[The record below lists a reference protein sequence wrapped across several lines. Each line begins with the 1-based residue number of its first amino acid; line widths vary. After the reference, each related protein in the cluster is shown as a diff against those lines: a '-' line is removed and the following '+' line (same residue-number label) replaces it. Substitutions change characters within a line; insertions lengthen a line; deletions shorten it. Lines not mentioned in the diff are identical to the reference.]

1 MKKIPCFLFDFE
13 PYGVF
18 IGCQLLLEDQNL
30 EQNYN
35 KILKSI
41 KFYNTVNE
49 QLEKFLEIYTYSIEK
64 VEKWFQRFEFIFK
77 FMWYFMGFL
86 GQLEFLS
93 NLIVVNNQMFCL
105 LSLGRMIMSL
115 GLSILDHPIV
125 LVVQNVQI

>member
-41 KFYNTVNE
+41 KFHNTVNE
-49 QLEKFLEIYTYSIEK
+49 QLEKFLEIYTYSVENL
-64 VEKWFQRFEFIFK
+64 EKWFERFAI
-77 FMWYFMGFL
+77 
-86 GQLEFLS
+86 S
-93 NLIVVNNQMFCL
+93 
-105 LSLGRMIMSL
+105 
-115 GLSILDHPIV
+115 
-125 LVVQNVQI
+125 